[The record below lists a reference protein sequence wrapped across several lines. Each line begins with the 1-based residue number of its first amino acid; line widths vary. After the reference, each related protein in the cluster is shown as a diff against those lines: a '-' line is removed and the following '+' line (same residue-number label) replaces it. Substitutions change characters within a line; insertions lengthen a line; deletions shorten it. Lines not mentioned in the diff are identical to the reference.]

1 MVYIIQFR
9 SLISFCCAISIDNTN
24 KPIMLFNELYCD
36 KEWELLDSDNDL
48 SVYTKSINN
57 KNLKA
62 VMVKQELALPK
73 DVLQDVIM
81 DIGNYKNFL
90 RNSESFVSI
99 EIKKTDIFTDGYQF
113 IPIDIPFFDNR
124 EYIFR
129 MLPSGYIKEDN
140 TSIIHWF
147 LLDKDDALLESDG
160 NSATYI
166 DYGAGLWIA
175 EQKEQDKTLFSYR
188 IYMDPGGSLPDFLI
202 DMINKTSVINIF
214 KDAISEAQKRHSKS
228 Y

>member
-1 MVYIIQFR
+1 M
-9 SLISFCCAISIDNTN
+9 SLISFCCALSIDNTN
-24 KPIMLFNELYCD
+24 KPIMLFNELYSD

-81 DIGNYKNFL
+81 DIGNYKNFI

-129 MLPSGYIKEDN
+129 MLPGGYIKEDN

-147 LLDKDDALLESDG
+147 LLDKDDSLLDSDE

-214 KDAISEAQKRHSKS
+214 KDAISEAQKRYSKS

>member
-1 MVYIIQFR
+1 
-9 SLISFCCAISIDNTN
+9 
-24 KPIMLFNELYCD
+24 
-36 KEWELLDSDNDL
+36 
-48 SVYTKSINN
+48 
-57 KNLKA
+57 
-62 VMVKQELALPK
+62 
-73 DVLQDVIM
+73 
-81 DIGNYKNFL
+81 
-90 RNSESFVSI
+90 
-99 EIKKTDIFTDGYQF
+99 
-113 IPIDIPFFDNR
+113 
-124 EYIFR
+124 
-129 MLPSGYIKEDN
+129 MLPSGYRKEDN

-147 LLDKDDALLESDG
+147 LLDKDDALLDSDG